1 MLVESWIKPD
11 EAPAMAASATAMI
24 DAALTGSGLAREAYW
39 AAVRK
44 GCNTPYNDPPA
55 RKIAEPAVTI
65 SVAAEPLP
73 AAVMAA
79 ATATE
84 IRAA

>member
-1 MLVESWIKPD
+1 MPVESWIEPS
-11 EAPAMAASATAMI
+11 EAQAMAASATAMI

-44 GCNTPYNDPPA
+44 GYNTPYNDPAPH
-55 RKIAEPAVTI
+55 KTPEPAVVI
-65 SVAAEPLP
+65 PVAEEPLP
-73 AAVMAA
+73 VAVMAA
-79 ATATE
+79 AGQPE